1 MKRTKPLKVG
11 FDLDG
16 VLLYNPTRVIRPLV
30 SVVKRALLHKRKLK
44 FYYPKTSV
52 EKVFWALAHKSSI
65 YTAPGLEEITRLV
78 EEGKIEAYLITA
90 RFAFLGPGVQ
100 RWVKKKHLE
109 KTFTGV
115 YYNAANEQP
124 HEFKERM
131 IKKLKLDLYVEDN
144 FDIVQYLKEKTSA
157 RVLWI
162 YNIFDSTTPFPHK
175 FPHLKDAIQFITT
188 L

>member
-1 MKRTKPLKVG
+1 
-11 FDLDG
+11 
-16 VLLYNPTRVIRPLV
+16 
-30 SVVKRALLHKRKLK
+30 
-44 FYYPKTSV
+44 
-52 EKVFWALAHKSSI
+52 
-65 YTAPGLEEITRLV
+65 
-78 EEGKIEAYLITA
+78 
-90 RFAFLGPGVQ
+90 
-100 RWVKKKHLE
+100 
-109 KTFTGV
+109 
-115 YYNAANEQP
+115 
-124 HEFKERM
+124 M